1 MMKKVIIFGAT
12 GNVGSY
18 VTKYASEFFN
28 RDEYEVIASGRRQT
42 SVFDQFGVNFV
53 QVDML
58 NKADFTKLPQED
70 VYAVVLL
77 AATIPSYMSDYS
89 GEKYLETNIMGTY
102 NVLEYCLKVKADRI
116 LFSQTVFDIS
126 LYAAEDTNAVL
137 KPDLPPY
144 FSYSGDHAVYVISKN
159 TAIELLKHY
168 YAEYGLKY
176 FVFRLPTIYE
186 YSTFQYYYPNGV
198 KTIRPLYKQIN
209 RAKKGEP
216 VELWG
221 DPEYAKD
228 MVHVYDCAQ
237 MLCKAVLVNRENGF
251 YNVGT
256 GIPVTL
262 QEQCQAIIDVFSPRD
277 NTSTI
282 EYHPGK
288 SGGGF
293 LMDITNAKEEL
304 GYEPVYDVHKLFED
318 YKYEATLDRF
328 EELRGIDEFP
338 QNTGGYFC

>member
-1 MMKKVIIFGAT
+1 MKKKIVVFGAT

-18 VTKYASEFFN
+18 FTKYASEFF
-28 RDEYEVIASGRRQT
+28 DEAQYEIVASGRRDT
-42 SVFDQFGVNFV
+42 KVFDQFGVTYV
-53 QVDML
+53 PVDIL
-58 NKADFTKLPQED
+58 KKEDFAKLPQENI
-70 VYAVVLL
+70 YAVILL

-89 GEKYLETNIMGTY
+89 GELYLQTNIIGTY
-102 NVLEYCLKVKADRI
+102 HVLEYCRQVKADRI
-116 LFSQTVFDIS
+116 LFSQTVFEVS
-126 LYAAEDTNAVL
+126 LYTADNSAVIL
-137 KPDLPPY
+137 KPDAAPY

-168 YAEYGLKY
+168 FEEYGLKY
-176 FVFRLPTIYE
+176 FVFRFPTIYE
-186 YSTFQYYYPNGV
+186 YSTYQYYYPNNV
-198 KTIRPLYKQIN
+198 KTMRPLYKQIN
-209 RAKKGEP
+209 RAKRGEP
-216 VELWG
+216 LELWG

-237 MLCKAVLVNRENGF
+237 MICKAVLVDRETGF

-262 QEQCQAIIDVFSPRD
+262 QEQCQAIIDVFSPKD
-277 NTSTI
+277 CPSMI

-293 LMDITNAKEEL
+293 LMDITNAKDEL

-318 YKYEATLDRF
+318 YKYEETLDRF
-328 EELRGIDEFP
+328 KELRGV
-338 QNTGGYFC
+338 